1 MAIVVV
7 GIGSGRADMMTQQ
20 AQLALESADVIVGY
34 DVYIELIRPYC
45 RDKTVVSS
53 GMRQEIKRCEEALA
67 WARKGASVAVV
78 SSGDA
83 AVYGMAGLLLEL
95 AEKAPDL
102 DIQVVPG
109 VTAALSASAVLGA
122 PLGHD
127 FAVVSLS
134 DLLTPWEVIEKRV
147 THSAMADFILCLY
160 NPKSQKRTWQIRRVA
175 ELLLNVQ
182 PPSIPCGWVKN
193 IGREGEQKQYFT
205 LATLAAQDIDMFTT
219 VIIGNRQSKMV
230 NGRLVTPR
238 GYGLEAQ
245 S

>member
-1 MAIVVV
+1 MAIAVV
-7 GIGSGRADMMTQQ
+7 GIGAGRVDMMTQQ

-34 DVYIELIRPYC
+34 EVYIELVRSFC
-45 RDKTVVSS
+45 HNKTVISS
-53 GMRQEIKRCEEALA
+53 GMRQEIKRCEEAIA
-67 WARKGASVAVV
+67 WAQKGASVAIV

-95 AEKAPDL
+95 AEQAPDL
-102 DIQVVPG
+102 DIQVIPG
-109 VTAALSASAVLGA
+109 VTAALSASAALGA

-175 ELLLNVQ
+175 ELLLAVQ

-193 IGREGEQKQYFT
+193 IGREGECKHYFT
-205 LATLAAQDIDMFTT
+205 LGTLTSQELDMFTT

-230 NGRLVTPR
+230 NGRLLTPR
-238 GYGLEAQ
+238 GYPLEGQ